1 MGVSLVH
8 TPPVELGIAGFGY
21 AFGEDCDVA
30 ATAPEYLTDPARA
43 LSWGAHTF
51 HRASPGVYATSL
63 AAAAASEALARLAI
77 DPNEVDFIV
86 LANSEVPEYHHW
98 DGSAALA
105 RELNIER
112 TRTLWLNQGCG
123 TGVTGLGEVAAAMAL
138 NPDIQI
144 AMVVAVNRVS
154 EFHRNRMNVNNS
166 VHSDGA
172 VAAVVCRG
180 HRRLRWLA
188 TEQFTDGALCDWFRT
203 DYGGAANPLPPPGV
217 TGLTAAP
224 GYERIHEHFGR
235 DPQRLRE
242 FMKVRNARVVE
253 AVDTACARAGLV
265 RADIDHLI
273 YINDR
278 REAVA
283 DIAGPI
289 GVPIGRT
296 NAGFVAQ
303 HGHMGAA
310 DQMVSLGQHVQRG
323 DLRPGEIVALCGMSI
338 GMHWCATLLA
348 A

>member
-1 MGVSLVH
+1 MGASSVH

-21 AFGEDCDVA
+21 AFGEDCEVA
-30 ATAPEYLTDPARA
+30 STAPEYLTDPARA

-51 HRASPGVYATSL
+51 HRAAPDQFATTL
-63 AAAAASEALARLAI
+63 AAAAANSALARLAI
-77 DPNEVDFIV
+77 DPNEVDFLV
-86 LANSEVPEYHHW
+86 LANSEIPEYHNW

-105 RELNIER
+105 RELKIER

-123 TGVTGLGEVAAAMAL
+123 TGVTGIGEVAAAMVL

-144 AMVVAVNRVS
+144 ALFIAVNRVS

-172 VAAVVCRG
+172 VAAVLRRG
-180 HRRLRWLA
+180 HPRLRWLA
-188 TEQFTDGALCDWFRT
+188 TEQFTHGELCDWFRT
-203 DYGGAANPLPPPGV
+203 DFGGAANPLPPPGH
-217 TGLTAAP
+217 TGRTTPP

-235 DPQRLRE
+235 DPRRLQA

-253 AVDTACARAGLV
+253 VVDIACTRAGLV
-265 RADIDHLI
+265 RADIDHVI

-278 REAVA
+278 REAVD
-283 DIAGPI
+283 DIARAI
-289 GVPIGRT
+289 GVPITRT
-296 NAGFVAQ
+296 SAGFAAQ

-323 DLRPGEIVALCGMSI
+323 DLRVGEIVALCGMSI